1 MAGRRR
7 KALTAAE
14 KDAAIDSIL
23 VLMRDG
29 PAESLTQACK
39 KVGVSHGQFLSWVE
53 ADKGD
58 LKDRYAR
65 ARTLLM
71 DRIAEGL
78 IDLADNDPL
87 FLPTGA
93 IDSASVAHRK
103 LQIDTR
109 KWVLSK
115 LAPKKYG
122 EKLDLSSEDGSMSPS
137 ISVSFVKST
146 SDLDDRG

>member
-1 MAGRRR
+1 M
-7 KALTAAE
+7 
-14 KDAAIDSIL
+14 
-23 VLMRDG
+23 
-29 PAESLTQACK
+29 
-39 KVGVSHGQFLSWVE
+39 E
-53 ADKGD
+53 ADDGD

-115 LAPKKYG
+115 LSPKKYG
-122 EKLDLSSEDGSMSPS
+122 EKLDLSSEDGSMTPS
-137 ISVSFVKST
+137 IAVTFVKSAGEQ
-146 SDLDDRG
+146 DGRG